1 MTAASFA
8 LSPQPWPRVDPS
20 RLWRARYALAVATQ
34 RHVYGYPPADAAR
47 RGYFD
52 VLVEWT
58 EQDATANALP
68 NAEAEPLARAALEAL
83 GIRDPRAVAR

>member
-1 MTAASFA
+1 MTAAAFA
-8 LSPQPWPRVDPS
+8 LTPQSWPRTDPS

-34 RHVYGYPPADAAR
+34 RHVYGYPPVDARR

-52 VLVEWT
+52 LLVEWT
-58 EQDATANALP
+58 EQDATARTLP

-83 GIRDPRAVAR
+83 GVVEPGGQR